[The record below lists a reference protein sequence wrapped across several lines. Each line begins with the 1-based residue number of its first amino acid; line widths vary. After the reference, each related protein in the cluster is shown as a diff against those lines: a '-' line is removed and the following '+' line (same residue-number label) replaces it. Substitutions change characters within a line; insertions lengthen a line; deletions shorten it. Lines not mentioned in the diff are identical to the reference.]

1 MKLAIIGLPS
11 SGKTTLFNALTRGH
25 AAISA
30 GGRSREANIGV
41 VKVPD
46 NRVDLLST
54 MYEPQKTIYAHVE
67 YVDVGGLDSS
77 GEKDKPLDEKLWNL
91 VRPVDSIALVA
102 RNFEVGG
109 IAPTAWSDIGKVES
123 ELILADLIVVEKR
136 LARIE
141 EDKKRGR
148 KINEE
153 EHNLLSRCLTALEEE
168 KPLRS
173 LSEEAA
179 SSPLLKGFALLS
191 AKPILWIINNGEKYT
206 KVEISEAPP
215 NTMVTEVC
223 GQLEMEL
230 AQLSPEE
237 SEVFRGGL
245 EVDAEPALQRIIR
258 YSYALLGLISFFT
271 VGKDEVRAW
280 TIAKGTPAQAAA
292 GVIHSDIE
300 KGFIR
305 AEVLAYDDL
314 VEFGSYAQAQKKGRV
329 RLEGRDYIVQDGDI
343 INFRFNV

>member
-1 MKLAIIGLPS
+1 MKLAIIGLPG
-11 SGKTTLFNALTRGH
+11 SGKTTLFNALTRGY
-25 AAISA
+25 AAISV

-46 NRVDLLST
+46 DRVDLLST

-67 YVDVGGLDSS
+67 YVDVGGFDSS

-91 VRPVDSIALVA
+91 VRPADAIVLVA
-102 RNFEVGG
+102 RNFEIGG
-109 IAPTAWSDIGKVES
+109 IAPAARSDIGKVES
-123 ELILADLIVVEKR
+123 ELRLADLIVVEKR

-148 KINEE
+148 KINEGE
-153 EHNLLSRCLTALEEE
+153 YNLLSRCLTALEEE
-168 KPLRS
+168 RPLRS
-173 LSEEAA
+173 LSEIA

-191 AKPILWIINNGEKYT
+191 AKPILWIISNGEKYT

-245 EVDAEPALQRIIR
+245 EVNAEPALQRIIR
-258 YSYALLGLISFFT
+258 YSYALLGLVSFFT

-280 TIAKGTPAQAAA
+280 TITKGTPAQTAA

-314 VEFGSYAQAQKKGRV
+314 VEFGSYAQAQKKGRI

>member
-1 MKLAIIGLPS
+1 MKLAIIGLPG

-41 VKVPD
+41 VNVPD
-46 NRVDLLST
+46 GRVDLLST

-67 YVDVGGLDSS
+67 YVDVGGFDSS
-77 GEKDKPLDEKLWNL
+77 GEKDKPLDEKLWTL
-91 VRPVDSIALVA
+91 VRPADAIVLVA
-102 RNFEVGG
+102 RNFERGG
-109 IAPTAWSDIGKVES
+109 FAPAAWSDIEKVES

-141 EDKKRGR
+141 EDKKRGK

-168 KPLRS
+168 KPLRA
-173 LSEEAA
+173 LGEAA
-179 SSPLLKGFALLS
+179 SSSLLKGFALLS
-191 AKPILWIINNGEKYT
+191 AKPILWVINNGEKYT

-215 NTMVTEVC
+215 HTMVAEVS
-223 GQLEMEL
+223 GQIEMEL

-237 SEVFRGGL
+237 AEVFRGGL

-280 TIAKGTPAQAAA
+280 TITKGTPARKAA

-314 VEFGSYAQAQKKGRV
+314 VEHGSYAQAQKKGLA

>member
-1 MKLAIIGLPS
+1 MKLAIIGLPG

-67 YVDVGGLDSS
+67 YVDVGGLASS

-91 VRPVDSIALVA
+91 VRPADSIVLVA
-102 RNFEVGG
+102 RNFEIGG
-109 IAPTAWSDIGKVES
+109 IAPAARSDIGKVES

-141 EDKKRGR
+141 EDKKRGG
-148 KINEE
+148 KISEE
-153 EHNLLSRCLTALEEE
+153 EYNLLSGCITALEEE
-168 KPLRS
+168 RPLRS
-173 LSEEAA
+173 LSEAA

-191 AKPILWIINNGEKYT
+191 AKPILWVINNGEKYI
-206 KVEISEAPP
+206 KVEISEVPP
-215 NTMVTEVC
+215 NTTVTEVC

-258 YSYALLGLISFFT
+258 YSYALLGLVSFFT
-271 VGKDEVRAW
+271 IGKDEVRAW
-280 TIAKGTPAQAAA
+280 TIKKGTRAQQAAGA
-292 GVIHSDIE
+292 VHTDIE

-305 AEVLAYDDL
+305 AELLAYDDL
-314 VEFGSYAQAQKKGRV
+314 VECGSYAQAQKKGRV

>member
-1 MKLAIIGLPS
+1 MKLTIIGLPG

-25 AAISA
+25 AALSS
-30 GGRSREANIGV
+30 GGRAREANIGV

-46 NRVDLLST
+46 GRVDLLST
-54 MYEPQKTIYAHVE
+54 MYEPQKTIYAQVE

-77 GEKDKPLDEKLWNL
+77 GEKDNPLDEKLWTL
-91 VRPVDSIALVA
+91 VRPADAIVLVA

-109 IAPTAWSDIGKVES
+109 IAPAARSDIGKVES
-123 ELILADLIVVEKR
+123 ELMLADLIVVEKR

-148 KINEE
+148 KIDEE
-153 EHNLLSRCLTALEEE
+153 EHNLLSRCLAALEEE

-173 LSEEAA
+173 LGEAA
-179 SSPLLKGFALLS
+179 SSPLLKGFSLLS
-191 AKPILWIINNGEKYT
+191 AKPILWVINNGEKYT
-206 KVEISEAPP
+206 KIEVSETPP
-215 NTMVTEVC
+215 NTMVAEVC

-245 EVDAEPALQRIIR
+245 DVDAEPALQRIIR

-280 TIAKGTPAQAAA
+280 TITKGTPARKAA
-292 GVIHSDIE
+292 GAIHSDIE

-314 VEFGSYAQAQKKGRV
+314 VEHGSYAQAQKKGLV

>member
-1 MKLAIIGLPS
+1 MKLAIIGLPG

-46 NRVDLLST
+46 GRVDLLST

-67 YVDVGGLDSS
+67 YADVGGLDSS
-77 GEKDKPLDEKLWNL
+77 GEKDKPLDETLWAL
-91 VRPVDSIALVA
+91 VRPADAIVLVA
-102 RNFEVGG
+102 RNFETGG
-109 IAPTAWSDIGKVES
+109 IAPTARSDIGKVES

-148 KINEE
+148 KIDEE
-153 EHNLLSRCLTALEEE
+153 EHNLLSMCLTALEEE

-173 LSEEAA
+173 LSEAV
-179 SSPLLKGFALLS
+179 SSPLLRGFSLLS
-191 AKPILWIINNGEKYT
+191 AKPILWVINNGEKYA
-206 KVEISEAPP
+206 KVEGYETPP
-215 NTMVTEVC
+215 NTMVAEVC
-223 GQLEMEL
+223 GQIEMEL

-258 YSYALLGLISFFT
+258 YSYALLGLVSFFT

-280 TIAKGTPAQAAA
+280 TITKGTPARKAA